1 MIEKKPNAKAL
12 APIIVFLLF
21 YLGSG
26 IYFEY
31 INPKEG
37 QMGFYVMSVV
47 AGPRFE
53 GGGARR
59 EREAGREERAEAA
72 LLFSTEIK
80 SKTKRESRKHSA

>member
-37 QMGFYVMSVV
+37 QMGECERKSVN
-47 AGPRFE
+47 
-53 GGGARR
+53 
-59 EREAGREERAEAA
+59 
-72 LLFSTEIK
+72 
-80 SKTKRESRKHSA
+80 